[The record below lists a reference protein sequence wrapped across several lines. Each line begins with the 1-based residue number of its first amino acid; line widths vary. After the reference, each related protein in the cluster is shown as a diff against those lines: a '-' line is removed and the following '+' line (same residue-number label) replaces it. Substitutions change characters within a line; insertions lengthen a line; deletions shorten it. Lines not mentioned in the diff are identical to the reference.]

1 MLALHPRP
9 CRAELLAPAPSP
21 SPQGCTGQTP
31 LGARHRTTPLRPAP
45 HRGAQMSILT
55 EGEVVNEL
63 MIIVDGEV
71 CGARA
76 GSSAANANHSFSE
89 AARKG
94 RKAGA
99 DLLEMGAGGMKVGVC
114 QGGMGWPRG
123 GVGGACW
130 AWEGAE
136 GGEARARPSA
146 ANASQPFSSTSA
158 RMGRGAGRPAGD
170 GGGLDQPRWGC
181 RQREATSFMRKEYAG
196 WRGGRGGQG
205 GEG

>member
-1 MLALHPRP
+1 
-9 CRAELLAPAPSP
+9 
-21 SPQGCTGQTP
+21 
-31 LGARHRTTPLRPAP
+31 
-45 HRGAQMSILT
+45 MSILT

-123 GVGGACW
+123 GVRGACW

-136 GGEARARPSA
+136 GGEACAGPSA
-146 ANASQPFSSTSA
+146 AKASQPFSSTGV

-181 RQREATSFMRKEYAG
+181 RQHEAAKLYAQG
-196 WRGGRGGQG
+196 IRGVDGGRGGQEARIELLSG
-205 GEG
+205 VWGWGEAR